1 MVCQHRPHS
10 DESMPLRLNTVKQ
23 FANAFGRAWLIN
35 TAFGA
40 RDPQI
45 PLGKGNLSYG
55 YVQVSISCRLG
66 FPCPRHGIPTFA
78 RKPHYP

>member
-1 MVCQHRPHS
+1 
-10 DESMPLRLNTVKQ
+10 MPLYPNAVKQ
-23 FANAFGRAWLIN
+23 FANAFGHAWMIN

-55 YVQVSISCRLG
+55 NVQVSSLAPSV
-66 FPCPRHGIPTFA
+66 FLSLDTKPRIYMGAELSIG
-78 RKPHYP
+78 